1 MVIFPQR
8 KEWVTRVRWI
18 NVPVYFE
25 TPKPLSRALN
35 PPVCNSV
42 KPWCDWRAERGH
54 QTHRWCFRASA
65 SGSCSVVYVPWK
77 LESSAPWL
85 TSEINWTVSA
95 EKDVCYLDCLVSFH
109 TYAESTR
116 RAFLYFEAQ
125 SFLGA
130 GYPWEN
136 TLWGFSCI
144 SFLLICPI
152 IETFL
157 RARWVVGIL
166 WSFPLLRS
174 QSPPRI

>member
-8 KEWVTRVRWI
+8 KEWVTRVHWI

-42 KPWCDWRAERGH
+42 KPWCDCDGLKEDIKH
-54 QTHRWCFRASA
+54 TDDV
-65 SGSCSVVYVPWK
+65 SGSVQAGVVVLFMFPESWNLVHLGSQAK
-77 LESSAPWL
+77 LIGP
-85 TSEINWTVSA
+85 
-95 EKDVCYLDCLVSFH
+95 CQQRRM
-109 TYAESTR
+109 YAESTR

-130 GYPWEN
+130 AYPWEN